1 MRALREEK
9 AAARAT
15 AAAEGRQ
22 PGPLGPPEQ
31 LGPPGPPKPAEG
43 GAERSVQKMGM
54 GELEIMAE
62 LDAAVIEDVALSD
75 MVLEDDPNPNPNPP
89 TLSLTL

>member
-1 MRALREEK
+1 
-9 AAARAT
+9 
-15 AAAEGRQ
+15 
-22 PGPLGPPEQ
+22 
-31 LGPPGPPKPAEG
+31 
-43 GAERSVQKMGM
+43 MGM

-75 MVLEDDPNPNPNPP
+75 MVLEDDPNPNPNP